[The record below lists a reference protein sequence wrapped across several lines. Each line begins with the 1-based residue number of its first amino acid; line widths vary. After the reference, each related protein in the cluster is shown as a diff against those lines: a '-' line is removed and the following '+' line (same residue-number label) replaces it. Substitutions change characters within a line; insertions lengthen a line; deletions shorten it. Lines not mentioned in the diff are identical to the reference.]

1 MATLSA
7 ARSQVYIVAS
17 KRTAFGA
24 FGGKLKDLK
33 ASELGGLAS
42 KAALAALPKGTQVD
56 SVVFGHIIK
65 LGSTNGQL
73 RGISGAACR
82 SPKWAPGHNSRFD
95 SKQLGESHVVLTG
108 AWSPSFAILDL
119 NLCPKLGGT
128 ENMSMA
134 PYTLHGVRFGNTRY
148 GVDQKLVDSL
158 AAALTDQVPGGQP
171 GLAPTPMGVTA
182 ENLAQQYGI
191 TREQCDAYALR
202 SQQRWAA
209 AQESGAFTDEIVPV
223 ELKGKKGNEVRT
235 VQILRPI
242 DLNSVGTQFFS
253 VDEHPRP
260 AATLESLA
268 RLPSV
273 FIKQNGTV
281 SAGNASGIGDGAAA
295 NVVASEEAC
304 QRYGLP
310 KLARI
315 VSYGIS
321 ACDPSIMGIGPV
333 EAIKIALARSGLKK
347 DDIDIWD
354 INEAFAAQWL
364 AVQRELELPDEKS
377 NMFGGAIALAHPLG
391 ASGARILANLT
402 HNLRRLEKKYAV
414 GAACIG
420 GGQGIAVILE
430 RV

>member
-1 MATLSA
+1 MVVASA
-7 ARSQVYIVAS
+7 ARTQAYIVAS

-33 ASELGGLAS
+33 ASELGGIAS
-42 KAALAALPKGTQVD
+42 RAALATLPKDIKVD
-56 SVVFGHIIK
+56 SVIFG
-65 LGSTNGQL
+65 SVQQTDN
-73 RGISGAACR
+73 SGAYLAR
-82 SPKWAPGHNSRFD
+82 HVGHLSGLPVTVPALTVNRLCGSGFQ
-95 SKQLGESHVVLTG
+95 SLVNAVHEIQLGESQIVLT
-108 AWSPSFAILDL
+108 
-119 NLCPKLGGT
+119 GGT

-182 ENLAQQYGI
+182 ENLAKKYSI

-209 AQESGAFTDEIVPV
+209 AQESGAFADEIVPV
-223 ELKGKKGNEVRT
+223 ELKGKKGTEV
-235 VQILRPI
+235 
-242 DLNSVGTQFFS
+242 FS

-260 AATLESLA
+260 TATMESLA
-268 RLPSV
+268 KLPSV
-273 FIKQNGTV
+273 FVKQTGTV

-295 NVVASEEAC
+295 NVIASEEAC
-304 QRYGLP
+304 QRYNLP

-321 ACDPSIMGIGPV
+321 ACEPNIMGIGPV
-333 EAIKIALARSGLKK
+333 EAIRIALGRSGLKK
-347 DDIDIWD
+347 DEVDIWD
-354 INEAFAAQWL
+354 VNEAFAAQWL
-364 AVQRELELPDEKS
+364 AVQKELELPDDKS
-377 NMFGGAIALAHPLG
+377 NIFGGAIALAHPLG
-391 ASGARILANLT
+391 ASGARILANIT
-402 HNLRRLEKKYAV
+402 HNLHRLGKRYGV

-420 GGQGIAVILE
+420 GGQGIAVVLE
-430 RV
+430 RA

>member
-1 MATLSA
+1 MATISA
-7 ARSQVYIVAS
+7 VRSQAYIVAS

-24 FGGKLKDLK
+24 FGGKFKDLK

-42 KAALAALPKGTQVD
+42 KAALATLPKGTHVD
-56 SVVFGHIIK
+56 SVIFG
-65 LGSTNGQL
+65 SVQQTDN
-73 RGISGAACR
+73 SGAYLAR
-82 SPKWAPGHNSRFD
+82 HVGHLSGIPVTVPALTVNRLCGSGFQ
-95 SKQLGESHVVLTG
+95 SVVNAVQEIQVGESHIVLT
-108 AWSPSFAILDL
+108 
-119 NLCPKLGGT
+119 GGT

-182 ENLAQQYGI
+182 ENLAQKYGI

-209 AQESGAFTDEIVPV
+209 AQETGAFTDEIVPV
-223 ELKGKKGNEVRT
+223 ELRGKKGNE
-235 VQILRPI
+235 
-242 DLNSVGTQFFS
+242 FFS

-260 AATLESLA
+260 TVTFESLA
-268 RLPSV
+268 KLPSV
-273 FIKQNGTV
+273 FIKQTGAV

-304 QRYGLP
+304 QRYDLP

-321 ACDPSIMGIGPV
+321 ACEPSIMGIGPV
-333 EAIKIALARSGLKK
+333 EAIKTALARSGLKK

-364 AVQRELELPDEKS
+364 AVQKELELPDEKS
-377 NMFGGAIALAHPLG
+377 NIFGGAIALAHPLG

-430 RV
+430 RI